1 MALTRSIIARLI
13 RDTIRPASHWKLL
26 LILIALLLGSGVES
40 SHATSGM
47 AVDRLAVERMAAER
61 ALMQGQIDEAVT
73 RAHRIA
79 GANPN
84 DGAAYLLLCRS
95 FYAEEHVD
103 KAIDACVK
111 SAQMLP
117 RGSEAEDWLGRAYGM
132 KAERAGPISGL
143 TLALK
148 VKAAFETAAA
158 LDPRNGAAAND
169 LSEFYIDAPSIIGG
183 GLDRAGAL
191 ADHVEPLLPQQ
202 AHRMRALAAEKRK
215 DYGTAERE
223 FKAAVEVANQPDAWA
238 DLGMFYWQRGEPDKA
253 VDALKQC
260 LALDRTKDASIV
272 DAASLLNQMHREPE
286 LAEQALQEYLEGNAK
301 SDAAPAI
308 KVYVMLGKQ
317 QAGEGDKAEAKIEFD
332 KALAMASSYAPAR
345 QALQELK

>member
-13 RDTIRPASHWKLL
+13 RKTIRPASYLKLL
-26 LILIALLLGSGVES
+26 LIALLLGSGAES
-40 SHATSGM
+40 LHATSGT
-47 AVDRLAVERMAAER
+47 AVDRPAAERMAAEQ
-61 ALMQGQIDEAVT
+61 ALMQGQIDEAVL
-73 RAHRIA
+73 RAQRIA
-79 GANPN
+79 ATNPN

-95 FYAEEHVD
+95 FYAEAHADE
-103 KAIDACVK
+103 AIDACARAV
-111 SAQMLP
+111 QILP
-117 RGSEAEDWLGRAYGM
+117 RNSEAEDWLGRAYGM

-148 VKAAFETAAA
+148 VKASFETAVA

-183 GLDRAGAL
+183 GLDRAEAL
-191 ADHVEPLLPQQ
+191 ADHVEPQLPQQ

-215 DYGTAERE
+215 DHGAAERE
-223 FKAAVEVANQPDAWA
+223 FKAAVEVANRPDAWA
-238 DLGMFYWQRGEPDKA
+238 DLGMFYRQRGELDKA

-260 LALDRTKDASIV
+260 LSLDRTKDASIV

-301 SDAAPAI
+301 TDAAPAI

-317 QAGEGDKAEAKIEFD
+317 LAGEGDKAEAKIEFD
-332 KALAMASSYAPAR
+332 KALAMASGYAPAR
-345 QALQELK
+345 QALQKL

>member
-1 MALTRSIIARLI
+1 M
-13 RDTIRPASHWKLL
+13 
-26 LILIALLLGSGVES
+26 ES
-40 SHATSGM
+40 LHATSGT
-47 AVDRLAVERMAAER
+47 AVDRLAIERMAAER
-61 ALMQGQIDEAVT
+61 ALMQGQIDEAVM
-73 RAHRIA
+73 RAQRIA
-79 GANPN
+79 TTNPN

-95 FYAEEHVD
+95 FYAEAHADE
-103 KAIDACVK
+103 AIDACARAV
-111 SAQMLP
+111 QILP
-117 RGSEAEDWLGRAYGM
+117 RNSEAEDWLGRAYGM

-148 VKAAFETAAA
+148 VRTAFETAAA

-183 GLDRAGAL
+183 GLDRAAAL
-191 ADHVEPLLPQQ
+191 ADHVEPQLPQQ

-223 FKAAVEVANQPDAWA
+223 FKAAVEVANQPDAWT
-238 DLGMFYWQRGEPDKA
+238 DLGMFYQQRGEFDKA
-253 VDALKQC
+253 MDALKQC
-260 LALDRTKDASIV
+260 LALDRAKDASIV
-272 DAASLLNQMHREPE
+272 DAASLLNEMHREPE

-317 QAGEGDKAEAKIEFD
+317 LASEGDKAGAKIEFD
-332 KALAMASSYAPAR
+332 KALAMASGYALAR
-345 QALQELK
+345 QALQKL

>member
-1 MALTRSIIARLI
+1 MALTRSIIARLL
-13 RDTIRPASHWKLL
+13 RKTIRPASYLELL
-26 LILIALLLGSGVES
+26 LIALLLGSGMES
-40 SHATSGM
+40 LHATSGT
-47 AVDRLAVERMAAER
+47 AVDRLAAERMAAEQ
-61 ALMQGQIDEAVT
+61 ALMQGQIDEAVI
-73 RAHRIA
+73 RAQRITA
-79 GANPN
+79 ANPN

-95 FYAEEHVD
+95 FYAEAHADE
-103 KAIDACVK
+103 AIDSCARAV
-111 SAQMLP
+111 QILP
-117 RGSEAEDWLGRAYGM
+117 RNSETEDWLGRAYGM

-148 VKAAFETAAA
+148 VKTAFETAVA

-183 GLDRAGAL
+183 GLDRAAAL
-191 ADHVEPLLPQQ
+191 ADHVETQLPQQ

-215 DYGTAERE
+215 DYGAAERE

-238 DLGMFYWQRGEPDKA
+238 DLGMFYRQRGELDKA

-260 LALDRTKDASIV
+260 LALDHARDASIV
-272 DAASLLNQMHREPE
+272 DAASLLNEMHREPE
-286 LAEQALQEYLEGNAK
+286 LAEQALQAYLEGNAK

-317 QAGEGDKAEAKIEFD
+317 LAGEGDKAEAKIEYGH
-332 KALAMASSYAPAR
+332 ALALAASYAPAK
-345 QALQELK
+345 QALQEL

>member
-1 MALTRSIIARLI
+1 MALTRSIIARLM
-13 RDTIRPASHWKLL
+13 RDTIRPASHLKLL
-26 LILIALLLGSGVES
+26 LIALFLGSGVES
-40 SHATSGM
+40 LHAISSM
-47 AVDRLAVERMAAER
+47 VVDRMATERMAAER
-61 ALMQGQIDEAVT
+61 ALMQGQIDEAIT

-84 DGAAYLLLCRS
+84 DAAAYLLLCRS
-95 FYAEEHVD
+95 FYAEAHAD

-111 SAQMLP
+111 AVQILP
-117 RGSEAEDWLGRAYGM
+117 RSSEAEDWLGRAYGM

-148 VKAAFETAAA
+148 VKAAFETAVA

-169 LSEFYIDAPSIIGG
+169 LSEFYIDAPSVIGG
-183 GLDRAGAL
+183 GLDRAATL
-191 ADHVEPLLPQQ
+191 ADHVEPQLPQQ

-223 FKAAVEVANQPDAWA
+223 FRAAVKVANQPDAWS

-272 DAASLLNQMHREPE
+272 DAASLLNQMHREPK
-286 LAEQALQEYLEGNAK
+286 LAEQTLQEYLASNAK

-317 QAGEGDKAEAKIEFD
+317 QADGGDKAGAKIEFD
-332 KALAMASSYAPAR
+332 KALAMASGYAPAR

>member
-1 MALTRSIIARLI
+1 MVLTTPTIARLI

-26 LILIALLLGSGVES
+26 LIALLLGPGVES
-40 SHATSGM
+40 LYATSGM
-47 AVDRLAVERMAAER
+47 AVDRLAAERMAAER
-61 ALMQGQIDEAVT
+61 ALMQGQIDEAVL
-73 RAHRIA
+73 RAQRIA
-79 GANPN
+79 ATNPN

-95 FYAEEHVD
+95 FYAEAHVD
-103 KAIDACVK
+103 EAINSCARAV
-111 SAQMLP
+111 QILP
-117 RGSEAEDWLGRAYGM
+117 RNSEAEDWLGRAYGM

-148 VKAAFETAAA
+148 VKTAFETAVA

-183 GLDRAGAL
+183 GLDRAAAL
-191 ADHVEPLLPQQ
+191 ADHVVPQLPQQ

-223 FKAAVEVANQPDAWA
+223 FKAAVEVANRPDAWA
-238 DLGMFYWQRGEPDKA
+238 DLGMFYRQRGEFDKA

-260 LALDRTKDASIV
+260 LALDRAKDASVV
-272 DAASLLNQMHREPE
+272 DAASLLNEMHWEPQ
-286 LAEQALQEYLEGNAK
+286 LAEQALRAYLEGNAK

-317 QAGEGDKAEAKIEFD
+317 LASEGDKAGAKIEFD
-332 KALAMASSYAPAR
+332 KALAMASGYAPAR
-345 QALQELK
+345 QALQKL

>member
-13 RDTIRPASHWKLL
+13 RKTIRPASYLKLL
-26 LILIALLLGSGVES
+26 LIALLLGSGAES
-40 SHATSGM
+40 LHATSGT
-47 AVDRLAVERMAAER
+47 AVDRLAAERMAAEQ
-61 ALMQGQIDEAVT
+61 ALMQGQIDEAVL
-73 RAHRIA
+73 RAQRIA
-79 GANPN
+79 ATNPN

-95 FYAEEHVD
+95 FYAEAHADE
-103 KAIDACVK
+103 AIDSCARAV
-111 SAQMLP
+111 QILP
-117 RGSEAEDWLGRAYGM
+117 RNSEAEDWLGRAYGM

-148 VKAAFETAAA
+148 VKAAFETAVA

-183 GLDRAGAL
+183 GLDRAEAL
-191 ADHVEPLLPQQ
+191 ADHVEPQLPQQ

-215 DYGTAERE
+215 DHGAAERE
-223 FKAAVEVANQPDAWA
+223 FKAAVEVANRPDAWA
-238 DLGMFYWQRGEPDKA
+238 DLGMFYRQRGELDKA

-260 LALDRTKDASIV
+260 LSLDRTKDASIV

-301 SDAAPAI
+301 TDAAPAI

-317 QAGEGDKAEAKIEFD
+317 LVGEGDKAEAKIEFD
-332 KALAMASSYAPAR
+332 KALAMASGYAPAM
-345 QALQELK
+345 QALQKL

>member
-13 RDTIRPASHWKLL
+13 RKTIRPASYLKLL
-26 LILIALLLGSGVES
+26 LIALLLGSGAES
-40 SHATSGM
+40 LHATSGT
-47 AVDRLAVERMAAER
+47 AVDRLAAERMAAEQ
-61 ALMQGQIDEAVT
+61 ALMQGQIDEAVL
-73 RAHRIA
+73 RAQRIA
-79 GANPN
+79 ATNPN

-95 FYAEEHVD
+95 FYAEAHADE
-103 KAIDACVK
+103 AIDACARAV
-111 SAQMLP
+111 QILP
-117 RGSEAEDWLGRAYGM
+117 RNSEAEDWLGRVYGM

-148 VKAAFETAAA
+148 VKAAFETAVA

-183 GLDRAGAL
+183 GLDRAEAL
-191 ADHVEPLLPQQ
+191 ADHVEPQLPQQ

-215 DYGTAERE
+215 DHGAAERE
-223 FKAAVEVANQPDAWA
+223 FKAAVEVANRPDAWA
-238 DLGMFYWQRGEPDKA
+238 DLGMFYRQRGELDKA

-260 LALDRTKDASIV
+260 LSLDRTKDASIV

-301 SDAAPAI
+301 TDAAPAI

-317 QAGEGDKAEAKIEFD
+317 LAGEGDKAEAKIEFD
-332 KALAMASSYAPAR
+332 KALAMASGYAPAR
-345 QALQELK
+345 QALQKL